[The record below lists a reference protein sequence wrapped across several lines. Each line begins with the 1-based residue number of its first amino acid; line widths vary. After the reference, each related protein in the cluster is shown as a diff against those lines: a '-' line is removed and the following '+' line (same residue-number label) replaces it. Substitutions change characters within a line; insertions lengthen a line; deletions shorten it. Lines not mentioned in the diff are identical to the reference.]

1 MKKFLMIIALATLT
15 FNVFASEDLA
25 ALSCEQIN
33 DESRSINSN
42 ANAAGDAQDLSD
54 ETSNG

>member
-1 MKKFLMIIALATLT
+1 MIIALATLT
-15 FNVFASEDLA
+15 LNVFASEDLA